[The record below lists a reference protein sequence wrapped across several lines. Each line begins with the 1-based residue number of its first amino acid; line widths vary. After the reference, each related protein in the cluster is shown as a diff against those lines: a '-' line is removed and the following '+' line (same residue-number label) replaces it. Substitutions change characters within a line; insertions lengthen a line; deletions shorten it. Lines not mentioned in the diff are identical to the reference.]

1 MSKRLTKRLCAVIY
15 FDSMSICYL
24 QTVKTEF
31 YQTGS
36 PLCYMMIWRQL
47 DFLTWLTTVGV
58 VNQDSAN
65 PKYLHLVLS
74 QSMHGSQPL
83 TLGAVCFTIPL
94 ARVGITRSK
103 IAKGALSTYSVV
115 SILSNCPA
123 LQIMV

>member
-1 MSKRLTKRLCAVIY
+1 MG
-15 FDSMSICYL
+15 ICYL

-36 PLCYMMIWRQL
+36 PQCYIMIRQQL
-47 DFLTWLTTVGV
+47 DFLTWLTTVEV

-83 TLGAVCFTIPL
+83 TLGGVCFTIPR
-94 ARVGITRSK
+94 ARVGIRD
-103 IAKGALSTYSVV
+103 
-115 SILSNCPA
+115 
-123 LQIMV
+123 QR